1 MNRILL
7 QRATSRLRRVGVP
20 GSDRPD
26 RGGKVMDVVLLA
38 RGMRSKLPAAAL
50 LAIAAGA
57 VAVGAVAIGSLAVGS
72 VAIGR
77 LRLKEAR
84 VERLVVD
91 ELTVGR
97 LHRADTA
104 EETEGEPSP

>member
-1 MNRILL
+1 MDRILL
-7 QRATSRLRRVGVP
+7 QRAASRLWRVGVG
-20 GSDRPD
+20 GSG
-26 RGGKVMDVVLLA
+26 RGDGGGRVGDVVLLA
-38 RGMRSKLPAAAL
+38 RRIRPQLPATAL

-57 VAVGAVAIGSLAVGS
+57 VAVGAVAIGSVAVGS

-84 VERLVVD
+84 IGRLVVD